1 MLSACCC
8 SNRSWGTVSIYHAIS
23 SLTDLRRSTEVST
36 SDVFSINRYGEV
48 LICPTEDPEWASVG
62 KGQRP
67 FTPNLTNINTVYTV
81 EIPGYVG
88 LGRTMV
94 PRGSELLGLYGTA

>member
-1 MLSACCC
+1 MGYCFYISCDIKL
-8 SNRSWGTVSIYHAIS
+8 NRLEAI
-23 SLTDLRRSTEVST
+23 DRGFNVRRLFHQPV
-36 SDVFSINRYGEV
+36 GEV
-48 LICPTEDPEWASVG
+48 LIRPTEDPEWASVG